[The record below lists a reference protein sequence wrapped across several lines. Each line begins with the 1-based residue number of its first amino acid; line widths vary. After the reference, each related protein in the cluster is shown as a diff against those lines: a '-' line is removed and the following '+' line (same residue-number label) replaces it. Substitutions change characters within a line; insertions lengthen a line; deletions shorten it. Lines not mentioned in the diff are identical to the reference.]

1 MSQMILFALC
11 LALQAVQQIL
21 DFSVFKSVIFVSL
34 NAMIYSYLKMEK
46 KILNLKGSGQIGIA
60 TLIPQ
65 TTTPA
70 IVTSMF

>member
-1 MSQMILFALC
+1 MLWFNLI
-11 LALQAVQQIL
+11 
-21 DFSVFKSVIFVSL
+21 KKL
-34 NAMIYSYLKMEK
+34 NKV
-46 KILNLKGSGQIGIA
+46 LNLKGSGQIGIA